1 MTDEEIE
8 RVAPNSAN
16 QADNAQQSD
25 NEGQRQQQAQG
36 EQQDG
41 QGRADAPPQQEQQG
55 DEAGL
60 QEVKDNVPVRKND
73 PRTSV
78 QKNEEYRYASNIPGD
93 RTVPEQ
99 AYADYTLEY
108 DEEDAVMNG
117 KIPDVLLDIP
127 VVKVDEINF
136 ELNDLRAQFSV
147 HAKVL
152 DLVELSI
159 GADVYLGRVKLVIKG
174 IEAQALLKARLDNLT
189 AILDRVLT
197 TIDRNPQI
205 VEKLAESAGSAV
217 EDVGQGAGQ
226 LVGEGVNSAVEDV
239 GEGAGQ
245 LVGEGANQAVADIG
259 SGAGSAVE
267 DVGEGAGSAVED
279 VGEGAG
285 SAVEDV
291 GSGAGSAV
299 ED

>member
-1 MTDEEIE
+1 MTRDEGIE

-25 NEGQRQQQAQG
+25 NEGQGQQQ
-36 EQQDG
+36 E

-108 DEEDAVMNG
+108 DEEDAAMNG

-159 GADVYLGRVKLVIKG
+159 GADVYLGRVQPVIKG
-174 IEAQALLKARLDNLT
+174 IEGAAAPKGRLDNLT

-205 VEKLAESAGSAV
+205 VEKLAE
-217 EDVGQGAGQ
+217 
-226 LVGEGVNSAVEDV
+226 
-239 GEGAGQ
+239 
-245 LVGEGANQAVADIG
+245 
-259 SGAGSAVE
+259 
-267 DVGEGAGSAVED
+267 
-279 VGEGAG
+279 
-285 SAVEDV
+285 
-291 GSGAGSAV
+291 
-299 ED
+299 

>member
-1 MTDEEIE
+1 MTRDEGIE

-25 NEGQRQQQAQG
+25 NEGQGQQQAQG

-41 QGRADAPPQQEQQG
+41 QGRADATPQQEQ
-55 DEAGL
+55 
-60 QEVKDNVPVRKND
+60 
-73 PRTSV
+73 
-78 QKNEEYRYASNIPGD
+78 PGD
-93 RTVPEQ
+93 GTVPEQ

-159 GADVYLGRVKLVIKG
+159 GADVYLGRVKLVIQG

-205 VEKLAESAGSAV
+205 VEKLAESVGSAVEDIGEGAGSAV
-217 EDVGQGAGQ
+217 EDVGSGAGQ

-259 SGAGSAVE
+259 SGAGS
-267 DVGEGAGSAVED
+267 
-279 VGEGAG
+279 
-285 SAVEDV
+285 
-291 GSGAGSAV
+291 
-299 ED
+299 

>member
-1 MTDEEIE
+1 MTRDEGIE

-25 NEGQRQQQAQG
+25 NESQGQQQAQG

-41 QGRADAPPQQEQQG
+41 QGGADASQQEQQG
-55 DEAGL
+55 DGAGS

-73 PRTSV
+73 ARTSV
-78 QKNEEYRYASNIPGD
+78 QKSEEYRYASNIPGD

-108 DEEDAVMNG
+108 DQEDAVMNG

-189 AILDRVLT
+189 AIL
-197 TIDRNPQI
+197 
-205 VEKLAESAGSAV
+205 
-217 EDVGQGAGQ
+217 
-226 LVGEGVNSAVEDV
+226 
-239 GEGAGQ
+239 
-245 LVGEGANQAVADIG
+245 
-259 SGAGSAVE
+259 
-267 DVGEGAGSAVED
+267 
-279 VGEGAG
+279 
-285 SAVEDV
+285 
-291 GSGAGSAV
+291 
-299 ED
+299 